1 MNKPKNPAFK
11 PLDCDDMERSIQLCN
26 GIEYLIDEFQREING
41 KEAVQLFNSNYKGH
55 LLKVVSHL
63 EELIH
68 RLTYL
73 TAKNNKEFYYEHLY
87 TILISLNSCP
97 NALIITAHYLD
108 PDQEFKRL
116 LNRNTFEFELGQI
129 VKKIQFIKNVLGSL
143 SIGRKSGVRN
153 INHCF
158 NQTKRTA

>member
-1 MNKPKNPAFK
+1 MSAIKQPAYK
-11 PLDCDDMERSIQLCN
+11 PLDCDDMQRSIQLCN

-41 KEAVQLFNSNYKGH
+41 KDPNQLYKH
-55 LLKVVSHL
+55 EYQSQLLKIVDNL
-63 EELIH
+63 EELIY

-73 TAKNNKEFYYEHLY
+73 AGKNNKEFYFNHLY
-87 TILISLNSCP
+87 AILKSLSCAP
-97 NALIITAHYLD
+97 NALIITAYYLD
-108 PDQEFKRL
+108 PKHDFKRL
-116 LNRNTFEFELGQI
+116 VNRNTFEFELGQI

>member
-1 MNKPKNPAFK
+1 MNKPKKPAFK

-97 NALIITAHYLD
+97 NTLIITAHYLD

-143 SIGRKSGVRN
+143 SIGRKSGVRS
-153 INHCF
+153 INYYF
-158 NQTKRTA
+158 NKTKRTA